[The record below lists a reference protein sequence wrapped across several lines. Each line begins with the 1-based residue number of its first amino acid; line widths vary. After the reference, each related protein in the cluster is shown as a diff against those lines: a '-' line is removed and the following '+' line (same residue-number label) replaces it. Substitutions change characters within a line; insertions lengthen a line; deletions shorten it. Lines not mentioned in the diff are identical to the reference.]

1 MRAAAGAIE
10 RLRIVAD
17 SIPGG
22 LVQCQTVDDA
32 PPVGICG
39 SGILDAL
46 AQLYLNGVVTGEG
59 RMASDHPLVRGDGRQ
74 REFVLAGGEKRSGR
88 HAVGITQQDIREL
101 QLAKA
106 AIRTGIQ
113 VLLDSNDCSEEDIRQ
128 VVIAGAFGSYVDV
141 GSAIDIGMLPS
152 LPRER
157 FRQVGNAAGAGARLA
172 LVSTRRREEAR
183 IVASRVEY
191 LELASSPNFMQTF
204 TEALYLGH
212 YRLRHGSRQ
221 EIV

>member
-1 MRAAAGAIE
+1 
-10 RLRIVAD
+10 
-17 SIPGG
+17 
-22 LVQCQTVDDA
+22 VQCQTVDDA

-46 AQLYLNGVVTGEG
+46 AQLYLNGIVTREG

-74 REFVLAGGEKRSGR
+74 REFVLVSEEKRSDR

-113 VLLDSNDCSEEDIRQ
+113 ALLDSNDCSEEDIRQ
-128 VVIAGAFGSYVDV
+128 VVIAGAFGSYIDV
-141 GSAIDIGMLPS
+141 GSAMDIGMLPS

-172 LVSTRRREEAR
+172 LVSTRRRDEAR
-183 IVASRVEY
+183 TVASRVEY
-191 LELASSPNFMQTF
+191 LELASSPNFMQKF
-204 TEALYLGH
+204 TEATYLGR